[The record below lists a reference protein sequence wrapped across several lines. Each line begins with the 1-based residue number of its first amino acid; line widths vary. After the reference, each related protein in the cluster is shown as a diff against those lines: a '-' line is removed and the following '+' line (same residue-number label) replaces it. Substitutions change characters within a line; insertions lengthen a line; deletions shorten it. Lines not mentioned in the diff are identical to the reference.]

1 MWRESIFLPT
11 GRFCAT
17 LIEYLKPEY
26 FISPDRF
33 PFEDRIAMKLKETDI
48 HELGQMFEEGL
59 NRMLKAD
66 KREKLRFRR
75 RIRDEL
81 FAMLGWEL
89 ASPSGIVK
97 RFEERMPDFFQ
108 QVPYGFKDELLTF
121 LNSQMSTVKGL
132 KDGKSEVQ
140 MLRERRQAAT
150 KRD

>member
-1 MWRESIFLPT
+1 
-11 GRFCAT
+11 
-17 LIEYLKPEY
+17 
-26 FISPDRF
+26 
-33 PFEDRIAMKLKETDI
+33 
-48 HELGQMFEEGL
+48 MFEEGL

-89 ASPSGIVK
+89 ASPSGIIK

-121 LNSQMSTVKGL
+121 LNSQMSTAKGL

>member
-1 MWRESIFLPT
+1 
-11 GRFCAT
+11 
-17 LIEYLKPEY
+17 
-26 FISPDRF
+26 
-33 PFEDRIAMKLKETDI
+33 MKLKETDI

-81 FAMLGWEL
+81 HAMLGWEL
-89 ASPSGIVK
+89 ASPAGIIK

-108 QVPYGFKDELLTF
+108 EVPYGFKDEILSF
-121 LNSQMSTVKGL
+121 LNNRMSLTRGL

-140 MLRERRQAAT
+140 MLRERRQSST
-150 KRD
+150 QNN